1 MPGKEKPPWPLT
13 PEGVTDW
20 EFVFE
25 DPKTGFIALLGHAT
39 AAEALKDCAI
49 VIVQS
54 LFIRDDDGDNVMKF
68 IIDLNKIFPYDSD
81 GSDDFSAMQEDTTDL
96 LRKIK
101 DERKK
106 KAEDYLAG
114 KKSGDERRTN

>member
-13 PEGVTDW
+13 PQGVTDW

-25 DPKTGFIALLGHAT
+25 DPKTGFITLLGQAA

-68 IIDLNKIFPYDSD
+68 IIELNKIFPYDDD
-81 GSDDFSAMQEDTTDL
+81 GSGSFPTMQEETTDL

-101 DERKK
+101 DERTK
-106 KAEDYLAG
+106 KAEEYLAA
-114 KKSGDERRTN
+114 KESGDERRTK